1 MFDQNH
7 GNLSNMPQIT
17 LAKMRPVTGGRLS
30 AKKQT
35 EVDRRY
41 QFQTVET
48 MAKELGTKP
57 ELIRQYMQGAG
68 YKEASEDQP
77 MHAEEMFQWDGKNF
91 F

>member
-1 MFDQNH
+1 
-7 GNLSNMPQIT
+7 MPQIT
-17 LAKMRPVTGGRLS
+17 LAKMRHVTGGRLS

-77 MHAEEMFQWDGKNF
+77 CTLKKCFSGMEKTFFENF
-91 F
+91 V